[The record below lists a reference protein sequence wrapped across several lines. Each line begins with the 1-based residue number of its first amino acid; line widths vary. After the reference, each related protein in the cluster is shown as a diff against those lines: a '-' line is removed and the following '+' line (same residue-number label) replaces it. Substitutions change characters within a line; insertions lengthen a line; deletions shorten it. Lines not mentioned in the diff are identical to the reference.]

1 MGFRR
6 RHPKIKALI
15 MGVDSFDPLLLIIA
29 KFYAVVEHI
38 LNRKNM
44 RHLRCLMSNLEY
56 KYRDDGE
63 ILTSENVMRVGN
75 A

>member
-1 MGFRR
+1 
-6 RHPKIKALI
+6 
-15 MGVDSFDPLLLIIA
+15 MGVDSFDTLLLIIA

-44 RHLRCLMSNLEY
+44 WHLRYLMSNLEY